1 MPGLAEASVFP
12 LLEHVLGALPP
23 HPRSLCDPGFLRRT
37 AVVPLVTLLEG
48 YRSSQVSSDAS
59 VYFLLELF
67 NVKEVD
73 VYFLGVKV
81 TH

>member
-1 MPGLAEASVFP
+1 M
-12 LLEHVLGALPP
+12 
-23 HPRSLCDPGFLRRT
+23 
-37 AVVPLVTLLEG
+37 PLVTLLEG
-48 YRSSQVSSDAS
+48 YRSSQVRSDAS